1 VGKTF
6 DIAAES
12 LTGNDLARK
21 ISKALGRPVTYAR
34 FPAELL
40 AQQPVLA
47 RLVELVDEGTA
58 SGDGDVA
65 AIRELHPGLL
75 TFDAWLERT
84 GKAAIERLSQ

>member
-1 VGKTF
+1 MGKTF

-47 RLVELVDEGTA
+47 RLVELVDEG
-58 SGDGDVA
+58 A
-65 AIRELHPGLL
+65 A
-75 TFDAWLERT
+75 
-84 GKAAIERLSQ
+84 